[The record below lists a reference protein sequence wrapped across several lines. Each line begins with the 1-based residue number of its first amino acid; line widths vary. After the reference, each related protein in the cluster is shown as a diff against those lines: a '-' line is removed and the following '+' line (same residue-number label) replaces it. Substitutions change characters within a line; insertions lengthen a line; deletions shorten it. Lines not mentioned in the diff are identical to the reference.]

1 MAAVEAGHFL
11 RRGRF
16 LGPADI
22 PDLTAAFRVFGR
34 ELPARLGEYLTGGF
48 WLGLLAGAIVFLI
61 LLVRAGRPSASTEG
75 NHERS

>member
-1 MAAVEAGHFL
+1 MEAGHFL

-16 LGPADI
+16 LGLTDI
-22 PDLTAAFRVFGR
+22 PDLAAAFRVFGR

-48 WLGLLAGAIVFLI
+48 RLGLLFGTIVFLI
-61 LLVRAGRPSASTEG
+61 VLARAERPSASTEG